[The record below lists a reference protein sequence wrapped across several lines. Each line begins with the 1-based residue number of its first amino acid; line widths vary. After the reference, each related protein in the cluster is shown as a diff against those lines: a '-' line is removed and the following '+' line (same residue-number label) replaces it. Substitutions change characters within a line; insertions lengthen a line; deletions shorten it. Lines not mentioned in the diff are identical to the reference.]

1 MNKWYVISSGLQK
14 KASRGFFLLELQ
26 LSLFLVMLLLTLLV
40 SGMSLGWQS
49 WSRISADAELRD
61 AGRYILNRIEK
72 DISVSSTAVRIT
84 GTAAKSCF
92 DLQTV
97 EGKHVIQIY
106 CDKKRLYRKIL
117 NISGSGVNPLYINKI
132 LVEQWTIKALD
143 SKSVLIS
150 FWLSYNNNNRQYFQR
165 IVHCYNGVVVDYG
178 V

>member
-1 MNKWYVISSGLQK
+1 MNKWYVISLGLK
-14 KASRGFFLLELQ
+14 RKASQGFFLLELQ
-26 LSLFLVMLLLTLLV
+26 LSLFLTMLMLTLLA
-40 SGMSLGWQS
+40 SGIGLGWQS

-72 DISVSSTAVRIT
+72 DISISSTAVRIT
-84 GTAAKSCF
+84 GTAEKSCF

-132 LVEQWTIKALD
+132 LVEQWTVEPLD
-143 SKSVLIS
+143 TKSILVS
-150 FWLSYNNNNRQYFQR
+150 FWLSYNNNREYFQR
-165 IVHCYNGVVVDYG
+165 IVHCYNGVIVDYG
-178 V
+178 A